1 MTRDFRSRHSSWLR
15 RRRSWRMSM
24 RRGATSLTMF
34 TPLLGGWKRL
44 KTGGAGRLEEIEDRL
59 AELDRLKRKYGQT
72 LQDVIAFGAEAARQ
86 LAEVEN
92 RDALLVELKAK
103 EEQDAA
109 AYRVVAAKLTA
120 SRVDAAKR
128 LEK

>member
-1 MTRDFRSRHSSWLR
+1 M
-15 RRRSWRMSM
+15 
-24 RRGATSLTMF
+24 
-34 TPLLGGWKRL
+34 K
-44 KTGGAGRLEEIEDRL
+44 E
-59 AELDRLKRKYGQT
+59 
-72 LQDVIAFGAEAARQ
+72 VIAFGGEAARQ

-109 AYRVVAAKLTA
+109 AYRVLAAQLTA

-128 LEK
+128 LEKLAEAQMNDLAMSTRFHIEVTAEKAPERWTAHGWDQVECVIATNAVHKATASQLRMPRRSRRSRAPAIPR